1 VGRLAEG
8 GQGRIVHD
16 DAARQYLLDRSLHT
30 EGIPMPIDPDLERRL
45 TALVDHHAVT
55 DTLYRYASTIDVKD
69 FTGLRAVLADD
80 VVGVYGAHEPVVGGD
95 ELVDWIR
102 EMTRDR
108 AWQHHK
114 LTVYHVEIDGDEARA
129 LTYHTSHQTTHDD
142 PDTVI
147 VIVARYHDTLVRVGD
162 GWRIK
167 RKVMESG
174 WRERRT
180 AAQANTAI

>member
-1 VGRLAEG
+1 
-8 GQGRIVHD
+8 
-16 DAARQYLLDRSLHT
+16 
-30 EGIPMPIDPDLERRL
+30 MPIDPDLERRL

-114 LTVYHVEIDGDEARA
+114 LTVYHVDVDGDEARA
-129 LTYHTSHQTTHDD
+129 LTYHTSHQTRIDD
-142 PDTVI
+142 PETVV
-147 VIVARYHDTLVRVGD
+147 VIVARYHDVLRRAGERWLITE
-162 GWRIK
+162 
-167 RKVMESG
+167 KVMEIG
-174 WRERRT
+174 WREDRHR
-180 AAQANTAI
+180 AGA